1 MVKNLFFGR
10 EKEVGIVLIISII
23 VASNG
28 LLFSLQNALEV
39 ELRMTTFERQR
50 DLQLQSTKEIA
61 QHIESDVTLVL
72 SMLNGLANS
81 LYLQQGELGSERTTG
96 LLEETYAKSN
106 LTIDR
111 LFVLNNDDIMV
122 ASLAS
127 RSSEFFLG
135 EDFSFRNWVKDT
147 RSSLSPVFSGYF
159 ERIGIY
165 REFITYP
172 IISRET
178 GEYFGTIVTSIPTIP
193 FFSHYGN
200 VERIDTQFLVAL
212 DKKGTILAAD
222 TGNDLVGKDYF
233 GEDVQQFVNHNQIL
247 NNLTRDLL
255 SGKSGYGVYDYGEGE
270 RLTTQYP
277 VFINGSP
284 EFFIQIVTPTSEIY
298 AKIDEVLSIQQVR
311 ILPLVVIAST
321 VAIAI
326 LVILL
331 KKWNIILAREV
342 KRRTKELE
350 DSYEEMKKYIAQ
362 VQTEL
367 QKEKGKKSH
376 HSNA

>member
-1 MVKNLFFGR
+1 MVKNVFFGR

-81 LYLQQGELGSERTTG
+81 LYLQQAELGSERTTR

-127 RSSEFFLG
+127 QSSEFFLG
-135 EDFSFRNWVKDT
+135 EDFSFRSWVKET

-178 GEYFGTIVTSIPTIP
+178 GEYFGMIVTSIPTVP

-200 VERIDTQFLVAL
+200 VEHIDSQFLVAL
-212 DKKGTILAAD
+212 DKKGTILNAAG
-222 TGNDLVGKDYF
+222 TSNDLVGKDYF
-233 GEDVQQFVNHNQIL
+233 GEDVQQFVNHNRIL

-350 DSYEEMKKYIAQ
+350 ESYDEMKKYIAQ

-367 QKEKGKKSH
+367 QKEKAKKAVS
-376 HSNA
+376 

>member
-1 MVKNLFFGR
+1 MVRNLFFGR

-23 VASNG
+23 VSSNG
-28 LLFSLQNALEV
+28 LLFFLQNAIE
-39 ELRMTTFERQR
+39 EDLRMTTFERQR

-81 LYLQQGELGSERTTG
+81 FYLQQGELGSQRTTG
-96 LLEETYAKSN
+96 LLEETYAESN

-111 LFVLNNDDIMV
+111 LFVLDSEDIMV

-127 RSSEFFLG
+127 KPSEFFLG
-135 EDFSFRNWVKDT
+135 EDFSFRSWVKET
-147 RSSLSPVFSGYF
+147 RSSLTPVFSGYF

-178 GEYFGTIVTSIPTIP
+178 EEYFGMLVTSIPTIP
-193 FFSHYGN
+193 FFSHYGKF
-200 VERIDTQFLVAL
+200 ERVDTQFLVAF
-212 DKKGTILAAD
+212 DKKGTILAA
-222 TGNDLVGKDYF
+222 GASNDLVGKDFF
-233 GEDVQQFVNHNQIL
+233 GEDVQQFVNYNEIL

-255 SGKSGYGVYDYGEGE
+255 SGKSGYGVYDYGRGE
-270 RLTTQYP
+270 TLTTQYP
-277 VFINGSP
+277 VFINGTP

-298 AKIDEVLSIQQVR
+298 AKIDEVLSIQQIR
-311 ILPLVVIAST
+311 ILPLIIVAST
-321 VAIAI
+321 VAIAV

-331 KKWNIILAREV
+331 RKWNIILAREV
-342 KRRTKELE
+342 KRRTQELQE
-350 DSYEEMKKYIAQ
+350 SHEQMKNYIEQ
-362 VQTEL
+362 VQAEL
-367 QKEKGKKSH
+367 QKEKIKKSH
-376 HSNA
+376 SI

>member
-1 MVKNLFFGR
+1 MVRNLFFGR
-10 EKEVGIVLIISII
+10 EKEIGIILIISII
-23 VASNG
+23 VSSNG
-28 LLFSLQNALEV
+28 LLFFLQNAIEV
-39 ELRMTTFERQR
+39 DLRRTTFEQQR

-61 QHIESDVTLVL
+61 QHIESDITLVL

-81 LYLQQGELGSERTTG
+81 LYLQEGELGSERTTK
-96 LLEETYAKSN
+96 LLEETYANSD

-122 ASLAS
+122 SSLVS
-127 RSSEFFLG
+127 KPSEFFLG
-135 EDFSFRNWVKDT
+135 EDFSFRSWVKET

-159 ERIGIY
+159 ERIGIF

-178 GEYFGTIVTSIPTIP
+178 GEYLGMVVTSIPTIP

-200 VERIDTQFLVAL
+200 VERIDTQFLVAF
-212 DKKGTILAAD
+212 DKKGTILAA
-222 TGNDLVGKDYF
+222 GASNDLVGKDFF
-233 GEDVQQFVNHNQIL
+233 GEDVQQFVNHNEIL
-247 NNLTRDLL
+247 INLTRDLL
-255 SGKSGYGVYDYGEGE
+255 SGKSGYGVYDYGKGE
-270 RLTTQYP
+270 TLTTQYP

-298 AKIDEVLSIQQVR
+298 AKTDEVLSIQQVR
-311 ILPLVVIAST
+311 ILPLIVAAST
-321 VAIAI
+321 VAIAV

-350 DSYEEMKKYIAQ
+350 DSYEEMKRYIAQ

-367 QKEKGKKSH
+367 QKDRGKKS
-376 HSNA
+376 SSTT

>member
-1 MVKNLFFGR
+1 MVKNLFLGK
-10 EKEVGIVLIISII
+10 EKEIGIVLIISII
-23 VASNG
+23 VSSNG
-28 LLFSLQNALEV
+28 LLFFLQNAIEAD
-39 ELRMTTFERQR
+39 LRMTTFERQR

-81 LYLQQGELGSERTTG
+81 VYLQQGELGSERTTR
-96 LLEETYAKSN
+96 LLEDTYANSN

-111 LFVLNNDDIMV
+111 LFVLDSDDVMV

-127 RSSEFFLG
+127 TPSEFFLG
-135 EDFSFRNWVKDT
+135 EDFSFRSWIKET
-147 RSSLSPVFSGYF
+147 KSSLSPVFSGYF
-159 ERIGIY
+159 ERPGIY

-178 GEYFGTIVTSIPTIP
+178 GEYFGMVVTSIPTVP
-193 FFSHYGN
+193 FFSHYGD
-200 VERIDTQFLVAL
+200 VEQIDSQFLAF
-212 DKKGTILAAD
+212 DKQGTILA
-222 TGNDLVGKDYF
+222 TSVSNELIGKDFF
-233 GEDVQQFVNHNQIL
+233 GEEVQQFVNQNKIL
-247 NNLTRDLL
+247 NNLISSLL
-255 SGKSGYGVYDYGEGE
+255 SGKSGYGVYDYGRGE
-270 RLTTQYP
+270 TLTTQYP
-277 VFINGSP
+277 IFINGSP

-311 ILPLVVIAST
+311 ILTLIVAAST
-321 VAIAI
+321 VAIVV

-331 KKWNIILAREV
+331 KKWNIILAKEV

-350 DSYEEMKKYIAQ
+350 DSYEEMKKYIAR

-367 QKEKGKKSH
+367 QKERVRK
-376 HSNA
+376 NRDIE

>member
-10 EKEVGIVLIISII
+10 EKEIGIVVIISII
-23 VASNG
+23 VSSNG
-28 LLFSLQNALEV
+28 FLFFLQNAIEV
-39 ELRMTTFERQR
+39 DLRRTTFERQR
-50 DLQLQSTKEIA
+50 ELQLQSTKEIA
-61 QHIESDVTLVL
+61 QHIESDVSLVL

-81 LYLQQGELGSERTTG
+81 LYLQQGELGSERTAA
-96 LLEETYAKSN
+96 LLEETYANSN

-111 LFVLNNDDIMV
+111 LFILDNDDIMV

-127 RSSEFFLG
+127 KPSEFFLG
-135 EDFSFRNWVKDT
+135 EDFSFRSWVKET

-159 ERIGIY
+159 ERLGNY

-178 GEYFGTIVTSIPTIP
+178 GEYLGMLVTSIPTIQ

-200 VERIDTQFLVAL
+200 VERIDTQFLVAF
-212 DKKGTILAAD
+212 DKKGTILAA
-222 TGNDLVGKDYF
+222 GASNDLVGKDFF
-233 GEDVQQFVNHNQIL
+233 GEDVQQFVNHNKIL
-247 NNLTRDLL
+247 NDLTRDLL

-277 VFINGSP
+277 VFVNGSP

-298 AKIDEVLSIQQVR
+298 AKIGEVLSIQQVR
-311 ILPLVVIAST
+311 ILSLIVVAST
-321 VAIAI
+321 VAIAV

-331 KKWNIILAREV
+331 KKWNIILAKEV
-342 KRRTKELE
+342 KRRTQELE
-350 DSYEEMKKYIAQ
+350 ESYEQMKNYIGR
-362 VQTEL
+362 VQAEL
-367 QKEKGKKSH
+367 QKEKAKKG
-376 HSNA
+376 HSIA

>member
-1 MVKNLFFGR
+1 MVKKLFFGR
-10 EKEVGIVLIISII
+10 EKEIGIVLIISII
-23 VASNG
+23 VSSNG
-28 LLFSLQNALEV
+28 LLFFLQNAIEV
-39 ELRMTTFERQR
+39 DLRRTTFEQQR

-72 SMLNGLANS
+72 SMLDGLANS
-81 LYLQQGELGSERTTG
+81 LYLQQGELGSERTTK
-96 LLEETYAKSN
+96 LLEETYAKSD
-106 LTIDR
+106 LTVDR
-111 LFVLNNDDIMV
+111 LFVLDNDDILV
-122 ASLAS
+122 ATLAS
-127 RSSEFFLG
+127 KPSEFFLG
-135 EDFSFRNWVKDT
+135 EDFSFRSWVKET

-165 REFITYP
+165 REFITHP

-200 VERIDTQFLVAL
+200 VERIDTQFLVAF
-212 DKKGTILAAD
+212 DKKGIILAA
-222 TGNDLVGKDYF
+222 GASNDLVGADFF
-233 GEDVQQFVNHNQIL
+233 GEDVQQFVNHNEIL

-255 SGKSGYGVYDYGEGE
+255 SGKSGYGVYDYGKGE
-270 RLTTQYP
+270 TLTTQYP

-298 AKIDEVLSIQQVR
+298 AKINEVLSIQQVKV
-311 ILPLVVIAST
+311 LPIIVVAST
-321 VAIAI
+321 VAIVV

-350 DSYEEMKKYIAQ
+350 ESYDEMKKYIEQ
-362 VQTEL
+362 VQAEL
-367 QKEKGKKSH
+367 RKGSPKKGRSTI
-376 HSNA
+376 